1 MVSFGRTF
9 SPSSSVAPAFR
20 CFPSTEFISSCQR
33 VTSCEESR
41 PGMGS
46 DLRASMIQKNGKF
59 NEMEWKVQQK
69 KLKTRDHH

>member
-20 CFPSTEFISSCQR
+20 CLPSIEFISSRQR
-33 VTSCEESR
+33 LTSCQESR

-46 DLRASMIQKNGKF
+46 GLRASMIQKNGKF
-59 NEMEWKVQQK
+59 SEMEWKAQQK
-69 KLKTRDHH
+69 KLNTPG